1 MPRTPYHKQGL
12 LSTAC
17 STRCWAQIHSNI
29 GTGKLNPDNI
39 CHFLEGKKGPVL
51 LEAPE
56 FLTAV
61 THKHGVFFKT
71 GSDPLQLM
79 YVLFAS
85 LKIAF
90 SN

>member
-1 MPRTPYHKQGL
+1 MPRTPYHKLGL
-12 LSTAC
+12 LSTAR
-17 STRCWAQIHSNI
+17 STRRWAQVRSSI
-29 GTGKLNPDNI
+29 GTEKLNLDNI
-39 CHFLEGKKGPVL
+39 CQCLGRKNGPVS

-79 YVLFAS
+79 YILFAS
-85 LKIAF
+85 LKIAS